1 MGLRVMGFWV
11 SGCRVRALGFG
22 VQGYGFLGCR
32 AIVGRL
38 GFLGVGL
45 GFLGRVSAW
54 GCGFLFLECRVM
66 AFGFLG
72 CRVVA
77 FGFWGVSDS
86 GFFRGFHV
94 LAFRF

>member
-1 MGLRVMGFWV
+1 M
-11 SGCRVRALGFG
+11 GFG

>member
-1 MGLRVMGFWV
+1 MGFWV

-54 GCGFLFLECRVM
+54 GCGFLFL
-66 AFGFLG
+66 G